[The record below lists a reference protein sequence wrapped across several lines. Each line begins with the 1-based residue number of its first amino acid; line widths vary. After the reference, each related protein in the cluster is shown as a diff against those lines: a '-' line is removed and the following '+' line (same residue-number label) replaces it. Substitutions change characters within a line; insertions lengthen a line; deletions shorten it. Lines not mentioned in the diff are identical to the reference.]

1 MGLMYN
7 ELNKTL
13 RKTFNQE
20 RRSRNEP
27 EQEFSLPYYKEET
40 KQPNYSESGLNHL
53 EKDIIRL
60 LLNYG
65 DHEVVFCQKNPE
77 SGEVDE
83 IVTTTANYIVVT
95 LAQDEIRFEN
105 ETYQHIFDHYEK
117 LVNQEKEISN
127 KPLMLHTD
135 SKIVETVVSLVS
147 TKYELSENWKVQH
160 KIYVTTE
167 DMKLRFALEHA
178 VLALQ
183 LKRIELD
190 IEEIQVKLKEVPE
203 EEEMVDLL
211 TSQLT
216 LIELKKIVSDKLNRV
231 ILK

>member
-1 MGLMYN
+1 M
-7 ELNKTL
+7 
-13 RKTFNQE
+13 
-20 RRSRNEP
+20 
-27 EQEFSLPYYKEET
+27 
-40 KQPNYSESGLNHL
+40 
-53 EKDIIRL
+53 
-60 LLNYG
+60 
-65 DHEVVFCQKNPE
+65 
-77 SGEVDE
+77 
-83 IVTTTANYIVVT
+83 
-95 LAQDEIRFEN
+95 
-105 ETYQHIFDHYEK
+105 
-117 LVNQEKEISN
+117 
-127 KPLMLHTD
+127 
-135 SKIVETVVSLVS
+135 VSLVS

-160 KIYVTTE
+160 KIYVSTE